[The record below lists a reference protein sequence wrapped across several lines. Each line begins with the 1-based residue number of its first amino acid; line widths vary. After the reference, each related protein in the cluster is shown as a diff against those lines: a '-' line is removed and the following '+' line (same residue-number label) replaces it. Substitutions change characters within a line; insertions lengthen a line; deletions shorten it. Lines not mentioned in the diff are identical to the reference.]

1 MRTQSYI
8 LQLLLF
14 VFITVWFVTP
24 SHKPEMKKKKKD
36 FGFLHWQRNIHC
48 LILPQFPIVLKDC
61 NSYFQGFLLRGGY
74 QRLLLSFL
82 FLPFHAVLFKQC
94 EEPEVAYKFK
104 SDLFSSHSQVIK
116 NLFRLE
122 QK

>member
-1 MRTQSYI
+1 MQSYI

-14 VFITVWFVTP
+14 VFFTVWFVTP
-24 SHKPEMKKKKKD
+24 SHKPEMKKKNYD

>member
-1 MRTQSYI
+1 MQSYI

-14 VFITVWFVTP
+14 VFITGWFVTP
-24 SHKPEMKKKKKD
+24 SHEPETKKKKKIV
-36 FGFLHWQRNIHC
+36 FLHWQRNIHC

-61 NSYFQGFLLRGGY
+61 KSYFQGFLLRGWY

-82 FLPFHAVLFKQC
+82 FLLFHAVLFKQC
-94 EEPEVAYKFK
+94 EEPEVAYKLK
-104 SDLFSSHSQVIK
+104 SGGLFSSHSQVIK
-116 NLFRLE
+116 NLFKLE